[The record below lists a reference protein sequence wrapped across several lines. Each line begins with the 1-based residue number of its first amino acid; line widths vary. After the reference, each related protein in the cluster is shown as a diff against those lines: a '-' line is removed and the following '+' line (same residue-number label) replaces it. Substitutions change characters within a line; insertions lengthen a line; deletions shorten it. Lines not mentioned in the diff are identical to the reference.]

1 MKMKNKDRLWV
12 GYIPILSFLF
22 FFLISSFSY
31 AQKRVS
37 GKVTD
42 SDGGAALPGVTVLVK
57 GTSSGTATDAD
68 GNYSISV
75 PAGSSDVLVFSFVG
89 YKTQEVAIGNQS
101 TINVS
106 LVADVTALQEVVV
119 TGYGTEQ
126 KKDIIGA
133 VAVVSTKELLA
144 TPAGNITQQLQGRA
158 AGVVIGTSGAPG
170 AGAKVRIR
178 GFNSFGGND
187 PLYIIDGVPTTA
199 PNAFNPQDVESLQV
213 LKDATAASIYGAR
226 ASNGVVIITTKQGK
240 AGRPKLSYDT
250 YYGMQSVNR
259 FPELL
264 NPTQY
269 GELLWTQFRN
279 AGQTPTHPIYGSG
292 PTPVIP
298 EFLVAGPDVGVNSNN
313 PNTNP
318 ALYNVTD
325 FSRPIHQITRANRE
339 GTDWYKEIFKNAPIQ
354 SHQISASGGTDA
366 ATYSLGLNYFNQ
378 RGVVIHTGYERFTVR
393 ANTMFKPKDRIRI
406 GENMQISYE
415 ELVGTQADNPDALL
429 TGEGGAIAQ
438 AYRMQSIVPVYDI
451 NGNFAGTR
459 GAGLGNA
466 SSPVADQAR
475 SKDNKN
481 FAYRIF
487 GNVFAELDILKD
499 LTFRSSF
506 GLDFTTRYRQAYGF
520 RTFERAENTA
530 SNSYSERNDWG
541 RSWTFTNTLTYKKTF
556 AEDHNV
562 KVMVGTEAIKINGR
576 GVGGSRINFF
586 VDDPDFRVLDRGQP
600 VGQNNFSYGFRESL
614 YSLFG
619 RADYT
624 FKDRYLMNI
633 TVRRDGSSKF
643 GPENRFGVFPA
654 IGLGWRISQEEFM
667 KDITWITDLKLR
679 GGWGQVGSQNNVSAA
694 NQYSFYR
701 STPGNSSYDITG
713 SSTNVVAGFDLDR
726 IGNLATKW
734 ETGVMTNIGIDA
746 TLFDGKWDI
755 NAEWYTREA
764 KGLLIGRQA
773 PFTEPDAAQPA
784 INVGNVRNRG
794 IDLAI
799 TNRGNITE
807 DLRYT
812 ATLTVT
818 RYKNE
823 VLNIDGNPRTFFTG
837 GDTRFGNVTRTQ
849 QGLPVSV
856 FWGYIIDGFFN
867 TESEATA
874 APNQPIRKKVG
885 GWKLRDIN
893 GDGVVNADDQTNIGS
908 PHPKLQTGL
917 NVELAYKGFDFSMF
931 LFWNYGN
938 SIFNYNRWWID
949 FNSFQGNRSTRM
961 LNESWTPQLGNA
973 AKLPIL
979 DVSDNQSGNI
989 PSTYY
994 IESGSY
1000 LRMRTMQLGYTIPKS
1015 LLNKVGI
1022 ASARAYI
1029 QGQNLFTVTPYSGTD
1044 PDVALQNNNQGDL
1057 GLGVDRG
1064 LFPNSRQLLIGIN
1077 IGF

>member
-1 MKMKNKDRLWV
+1 MKMKNKDQFHV
-12 GYIPILSFLF
+12 GYFVPIL
-22 FFLISSFSY
+22 FFLLTISSFAY
-31 AQKRVS
+31 AQKKVS
-37 GKVTD
+37 GKV
-42 SDGGAALPGVTVLVK
+42 SDGENNSTLPGVTVLVK
-57 GTSSGTATDAD
+57 GTQTGTATDSD
-68 GNYSISV
+68 GSYSISI
-75 PAGSSDVLVFSFVG
+75 PAGSSDILVFSFVG
-89 YKTQEVAIGNQS
+89 YVTQEIAVGSQ
-101 TINVS
+101 TMLNVS
-106 LVADVTALQEVVV
+106 LIADITALQEVVV

-133 VAVVSTKELLA
+133 VAVVSAKDLLA

-187 PLYIIDGVPTTA
+187 PLYIIDGVPTTNA
-199 PNAFNPQDVESLQV
+199 GAFNPQDVESLQV
-213 LKDATAASIYGAR
+213 LKDATSASIYGAR

-240 AGRPKLSYDT
+240 AGRPQMSYDT
-250 YYGMQSVNR
+250 YYGVQSVNR

-279 AGQTPTHPIYGSG
+279 AGQTPTSPIYGSG
-292 PTPVIP
+292 PSPVIP
-298 EFLVAGPDVGVNSNN
+298 EFLVAGSDVAVGANN

-325 FSRPIHQITRANRE
+325 FGRAIHQITRANRE
-339 GTDWYKEIFKNAPIQ
+339 GTDWYREVFKSAPIQ
-354 SHQISASGGTDA
+354 SHQISASGGNET

-378 RGVVIHTGYERFTVR
+378 RGVVIQTGYERYTLR
-393 ANTMFKPKDRIRI
+393 ANTMFKPRKNIRL
-406 GENMQISYE
+406 GENLQISYD
-415 ELVGTQADNPDALL
+415 ELLGTQDDNPDALL

-466 SSPVADQAR
+466 SSPVADQQR
-475 SKDNKN
+475 GSGNKN
-481 FAYRIF
+481 FAFKIF
-487 GNVFAELDILKD
+487 GNVFAEVDILKD

-506 GLDFTTRYRQAYGF
+506 GLDFSTRYRQAYGF
-520 RTFERAENTA
+520 RTFERAENNA
-530 SNSYSERNDWG
+530 SNSYGERSDWG
-541 RSWTFTNTLTYKKTF
+541 RTWTYTNTLTYKKTF
-556 AEDHNV
+556 AEDHSV
-562 KVMVGTEAIKINGR
+562 KVMVGSEAIKINGR

-600 VGQNNFSYGFRESL
+600 VGQNNFSYGNRESF

-619 RADYT
+619 RADYGY
-624 FKDRYLMNI
+624 KDKYLFNV

-643 GPENRFGVFPA
+643 GPESRFGVFPA
-654 IGLGWRISQEEFM
+654 VGFGWRVSKEEFL
-667 KDITWITDLKLR
+667 KDVSWITDLKLR
-679 GGWGQVGSQNNVSAA
+679 GGWGKVGSQNNVNAA

-701 STPGNSSYDITG
+701 STPGNSSYDIGGT
-713 SSTNVVAGFDLDR
+713 STSVTPGFDADR
-726 IGNLATKW
+726 VGNLATKW
-734 ETGVMTNIGIDA
+734 EAGVMTNIGIDA
-746 TLFDGKWDI
+746 TLFDGKWDV
-755 NAEWYTREA
+755 NLEWYTREA
-764 KGLLIGRQA
+764 QGLLVARQA
-773 PFTEPDAAQPA
+773 PFTEPDAAQPS

-794 IDLAI
+794 IDLLIA
-799 TNRGNITE
+799 NRGNITE

-823 VLNIDGNPRTFFTG
+823 VLNLDDNPATFFG
-837 GDTRFGNVTRTQ
+837 GGGSRFGNVTRTQ

-856 FWGYIIDGFFN
+856 FWGYTIDGFFN
-867 TESEATA
+867 TQAEADA
-874 APNQPIRKKVG
+874 GVEQPLRKKVG
-885 GWKLRDIN
+885 GWKLKDTN
-893 GDGVVNADDQTNIGS
+893 GDGRVNSDDQGNIGS

-917 NVELAYKGFDFSMF
+917 NLELAYKGFDFSMF

-938 SIFNYNRWWID
+938 KIFNYNRWWID

-961 LNESWTPQLGNA
+961 LNESWTPTLGNS

-994 IESGSY
+994 VESGSY
-1000 LRMRTMQLGYTIPKS
+1000 LRMRTMQFGYTFPKT
-1015 LLNKVGI
+1015 LLSKVGL
-1022 ASARAYI
+1022 SKARAYV
-1029 QGQNLFTVTPYSGTD
+1029 QAQNLFTITGYSGTD
-1044 PDVALQNNNQGDL
+1044 PDVALQNNNDGDL
-1057 GLGVDRG
+1057 GLGIDRG
-1064 LFPNSRQLLIGIN
+1064 LFPNARQFLIGIN